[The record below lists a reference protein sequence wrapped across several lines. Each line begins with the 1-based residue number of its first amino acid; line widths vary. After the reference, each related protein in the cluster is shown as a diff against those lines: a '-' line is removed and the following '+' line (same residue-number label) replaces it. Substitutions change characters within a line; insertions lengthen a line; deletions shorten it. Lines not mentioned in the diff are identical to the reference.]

1 MQSISNIIK
10 HPHNMPCR
18 RLLTN
23 QKSSL
28 YFPDA
33 ATSQRALIAQTGEP
47 ILPLTEWAFQYSR
60 PAPLAVGEGWELNYQ
75 RDIYRDEYHA
85 LMKSRGVDFILCPA
99 YVGVAPVLGE
109 SHYWNYTAIWNIL
122 DQPAVVFPSG
132 LNVDPQ
138 LDAVDK
144 SYQPRTTVDE
154 REWKKYAP
162 ERYTGAPIG
171 LQLVSIDLCPQATYS
186 FVSFTHRGNWQ
197 TIKLTGSL
205 HPTGWKALQR

>member
-1 MQSISNIIK
+1 M
-10 HPHNMPCR
+10 
-18 RLLTN
+18 
-23 QKSSL
+23 
-28 YFPDA
+28 
-33 ATSQRALIAQTGEP
+33 
-47 ILPLTEWAFQYSR
+47 
-60 PAPLAVGEGWELNYQ
+60 GEGWELNYQ

-132 LNVDPQ
+132 LNVDSQ

-144 SYQPRTTVDE
+144 SYQPRTAVDE

-171 LQLVSIDLCPQATYS
+171 LQLVSLGLRPKTTYA
-186 FVSFTHRGNWQ
+186 FCIPLAWQ
-197 TIKLTGSL
+197 TINANRVTSIRA
-205 HPTGWKALQR
+205 GWKTLQRRGYAGGC